1 VAPTQLAYKTSRW
14 HPQSPYR
21 QPKAVWSTK
30 LRLDDFHPDH
40 LKLAEMVAAG
50 SDAKVV
56 SRDGQPRVVGMGEQ
70 EDG

>member
-1 VAPTQLAYKTSRW
+1 
-14 HPQSPYR
+14 
-21 QPKAVWSTK
+21 